1 MDSVLFSKILRQ
13 MLSSHTRISLPGLGE
28 FFVLQIGASLS
39 DRGFTINPPYK
50 KLAFRQSD
58 SGDTLL
64 AEFIA
69 RSNRVDLLTAK
80 RVVADYVEHLSRQ
93 LQIERS
99 VLFEGLG
106 RLLLSRTG
114 DLFFVQDADAR
125 IFPDSDCLEAIS
137 MRNLSVAPAAVANP
151 ASPVAPA
158 PAISPTGEAFAVSPT
173 PTAATHAAPDAASS
187 AAAPVANPTP
197 TSPADAAATLAAA
210 AADAASPV
218 ATPAAAAT
226 PASPAATPADAASPA
241 TPTASPATVS
251 PATAPEQSRH
261 LAWPY
266 VVLITL
272 AVLLILAFVALAVL
286 GRTLPEYVDPLLYN
300 SSQLEI
306 INTVL

>member
-69 RSNRVDLLTAK
+69 SSNRVDLSTAK
-80 RVVADYVEHLSRQ
+80 RVVADYVEGLSRQ
-93 LQIERS
+93 LQSERS
-99 VLFEGLG
+99 VWFEGLG

-137 MRNLSVAPAAVANP
+137 MRNLSVASPADATAPATPASSASVASESPATPAAASSAATPAAPAAASSAATPATPDAAATVASESP
-151 ASPVAPA
+151 ASPAPA
-158 PAISPTGEAFAVSPT
+158 ASAPATSPTGEA
-173 PTAATHAAPDAASS
+173 SS
-187 AAAPVANPTP
+187 AAIP
-197 TSPADAAATLAAA
+197 
-210 AADAASPV
+210 
-218 ATPAAAAT
+218 
-226 PASPAATPADAASPA
+226 AASPA
-241 TPTASPATVS
+241 TPAAIPATASLATVS
-251 PATAPEQSRH
+251 PATAPKQSRH

>member
-137 MRNLSVAPAAVANP
+137 MRNLSVAPAAVAIP
-151 ASPVAPA
+151 AATAPA
-158 PAISPTGEAFAVSPT
+158 TSPTGEAFAVSPT
-173 PTAATHAAPDAASS
+173 PTAATPATPVATPADAASS
-187 AAAPVANPTP
+187 
-197 TSPADAAATLAAA
+197 
-210 AADAASPV
+210 V

-226 PASPAATPADAASPA
+226 PASPTATPADAASLA
-241 TPTASPATVS
+241 TASPA
-251 PATAPEQSRH
+251 AAPEQSRH

>member
-13 MLSSHTRISLPGLGE
+13 MLSSHTRISLTGLGE

-158 PAISPTGEAFAVSPT
+158 PTTSPTGEAFAVSPT
-173 PTAATHAAPDAASS
+173 PTAAT
-187 AAAPVANPTP
+187 
-197 TSPADAAATLAAA
+197 
-210 AADAASPV
+210 
-218 ATPAAAAT
+218 
-226 PASPAATPADAASPA
+226 PASPTATPADAASPA
-241 TPTASPATVS
+241 TPAATPAAIPATASLATANPA
-251 PATAPEQSRH
+251 AAPEQSRH

-286 GRTLPEYVDPLLYN
+286 GRTLPEYVDPVLYN

>member
-173 PTAATHAAPDAASS
+173 PTAATPATPATPAAP
-187 AAAPVANPTP
+187 
-197 TSPADAAATLAAA
+197 AAA
-210 AADAASPV
+210 AAAASP
-218 ATPAAAAT
+218 ATPAAT

-241 TPTASPATVS
+241 TPAAIPAATPATASLATASPA
-251 PATAPEQSRH
+251 AAPEQSRH

>member
-93 LQIERS
+93 LQSERS
-99 VLFEGLG
+99 VWFEGLG

-173 PTAATHAAPDAASS
+173 PTAAT
-187 AAAPVANPTP
+187 
-197 TSPADAAATLAAA
+197 
-210 AADAASPV
+210 
-218 ATPAAAAT
+218 
-226 PASPAATPADAASPA
+226 PASPTATPADAASPA
-241 TPTASPATVS
+241 TPAAIPATASLATANPA
-251 PATAPEQSRH
+251 AAPEQSRH

>member
-1 MDSVLFSKILRQ
+1 M
-13 MLSSHTRISLPGLGE
+13 
-28 FFVLQIGASLS
+28 
-39 DRGFTINPPYK
+39 
-50 KLAFRQSD
+50 
-58 SGDTLL
+58 L

-69 RSNRVDLLTAK
+69 SSNRVDLSTAK
-80 RVVADYVEHLSRQ
+80 RVVADYVEGLSRQ
-93 LQIERS
+93 LQSERS
-99 VLFEGLG
+99 VWFEGLG

-137 MRNLSVAPAAVANP
+137 MRNLSVA
-151 ASPVAPA
+151 
-158 PAISPTGEAFAVSPT
+158 
-173 PTAATHAAPDAASS
+173 
-187 AAAPVANPTP
+187 
-197 TSPADAAATLAAA
+197 SPADATAPATPASSAS
-210 AADAASPV
+210 AASESP
-218 ATPAAAAT
+218 ATPAAASSAAT
-226 PASPAATPADAASPA
+226 PASPDAAATVASESTASPTPADAASPA
-241 TPTASPATVS
+241 VAAAAATPVSPAASPAPAS
-251 PATAPEQSRH
+251 LATASSVSAPKQSRH

>member
-13 MLSSHTRISLPGLGE
+13 MLSSHTRIFLPGLGE
-28 FFVLQIGASLS
+28 FFVLQMGASLS

-69 RSNRVDLLTAK
+69 SSNRVDLSTAK
-80 RVVADYVEHLSRQ
+80 RVVADYVERLSRQ

-114 DLFFVQDADAR
+114 DLFFVQDVDAR

-137 MRNLSVAPAAVANP
+137 MRNLSVAPASP
-151 ASPVAPA
+151 A
-158 PAISPTGEAFAVSPT
+158 
-173 PTAATHAAPDAASS
+173 AASS
-187 AAAPVANPTP
+187 AATP
-197 TSPADAAATLAAA
+197 ATSDAAATVASESTASPTPAAATSPTGEVSAAA
-210 AADAASPV
+210 AAAAST
-218 ATPAAAAT
+218 AT
-226 PASPAATPADAASPA
+226 PAATPAAIPA
-241 TPTASPATVS
+241 TAN